1 MSTIVWD
8 GNKMLEEHRNFS
20 ENLPVAEIIESR
32 TSKSCKDSNILIF
45 IRCNKMEFQDWME
58 EYIFHI
64 ILLQKYEYA
73 LYFTIGERR
82 FYQQRKK
89 RDIWGKATKKSNWR
103 QAGTIFQIFGNCFP
117 NQFLHAKRREKTV
130 FQQNPLDPKHL
141 KNSIP

>member
-8 GNKMLEEHRNFS
+8 GNKVLEEHWNFTD
-20 ENLPVAEIIESR
+20 NLPVAEIIESQ

-58 EYIFHI
+58 ELFHI

-82 FYQQRKK
+82 IYQQRKK
-89 RDIWGKATKKSNWR
+89 KGYMR
-103 QAGTIFQIFGNCFP
+103 
-117 NQFLHAKRREKTV
+117 
-130 FQQNPLDPKHL
+130 
-141 KNSIP
+141 

>member
-20 ENLPVAEIIESR
+20 ENLPVAEIIESQ

-73 LYFTIGERR
+73 LYFTIEERR

-89 RDIWGKATKKSNWR
+89 KDIWGKATKKSNSR
-103 QAGTIFQIFGNCFP
+103 QAGTIFQIFGSCFP

-130 FQQNPLDPKHL
+130 FGKIHWTPNT
-141 KNSIP
+141 